1 MKEYSEVIKR
11 WKEINN
17 IMDDIASLLKENNI
31 NFTHKASANKII
43 ISNET
48 KKNINNLIRTLSI
61 PKIVLQIILDV
72 CEIKNNVY
80 IRKKIK

>member
-1 MKEYSEVIKR
+1 MKEYSEVMESC
-11 WKEINN
+11 KETNN
-17 IMDDIASLLKENNI
+17 IMDDIASLLEENNI
-31 NFTHKASANKII
+31 DFTRNASANEII
-43 ISNET
+43 VSNET

>member
-1 MKEYSEVIKR
+1 MKEYSEVMESC
-11 WKEINN
+11 KETNN

-31 NFTHKASANKII
+31 DFTRNASANEII
-43 ISNET
+43 VSNET

>member
-1 MKEYSEVIKR
+1 MKEYSEVMESC
-11 WKEINN
+11 KETNN
-17 IMDDIASLLKENNI
+17 IMDDIASLLEENNI
-31 NFTHKASANKII
+31 DFTRNASANEII
-43 ISNET
+43 VSNET

-72 CEIKNNVY
+72 CEVKNNVY

>member
-1 MKEYSEVIKR
+1 MKEYSQVMESC
-11 WKEINN
+11 KEINN
-17 IMDDIASLLKENNI
+17 IMDDIASLLEENSI
-31 NFTHKASANKII
+31 DFTRNASANEII
-43 ISNET
+43 VSNET